1 MEINSM
7 NRLYKYLLCVFII
20 SVSIGSLVYFLP
32 HNMSDYDAY
41 NRNLDGT
48 VRHLL
53 NGRLGYFF
61 NLKYIGISA
70 IACLILLTQINF
82 KTISRSTLFS
92 LVLILLVGVFLS
104 FYAYI
109 NYRYISTL
117 LPLMIGLMITLSSNL
132 LNNKEQKTWFSSLL
146 LIQIIIFAL
155 VISFSF
161 YPKYKSRLVNTAVI
175 SSPKNLVQCPNIYH
189 FINDS
194 IGRECKF
201 LINNL
206 PEFYVYTKH
215 YGVFYWSG
223 DDEYFN
229 NKGTFNLLKNKSN
242 EQVMRYI
249 KDSLNLKFV
258 LTNQQLTPYN
268 NRFNLILKD
277 YFKLRKKDQLG
288 NELYELL

>member
-1 MEINSM
+1 M
-7 NRLYKYLLCVFII
+7 NRLYKYIFFVFIL
-20 SVSIGSLVYFLP
+20 SLSIGSLVYFLP

-70 IACLILLTQINF
+70 IACLVLLTQINF

-92 LVLILLVGVFLS
+92 LILILLVGVFLS

-117 LPLMIGLMITLSSNL
+117 LPLMIGLMIALSSNL
-132 LNNKEQKTWFSSLL
+132 LNNKEQKTWFYSLL
-146 LIQIIIFAL
+146 IIQLMTFAL
-155 VISFSF
+155 VIGFSF
-161 YPKYKSRLVNTAVI
+161 YPKYKNRLVNTPVI
-175 SSPKNLVQCPNIYH
+175 SSPANSIQCLNIYH
-189 FINDS
+189 FVKDS
-194 IGRECKF
+194 ISRESKF

-206 PEFYVYTKH
+206 PEFYVRTTH

-242 EQVMRYI
+242 EQVIMYF